1 MNRPEFTSA
10 DDFEKENADLIE
22 QIRSIREENLSGN
35 FDERLASEIDK
46 IPISSL
52 KRRKRGVLSSLTD
65 IFLPEEKNTAPVM
78 YLSYTAAVCIVCFS
92 IYAFLYGKHD
102 HSSVNSI
109 AAGNKTKHSVTIQ
122 PSTGHDE
129 ITNRAAAQQPEVA
142 RVSRKNSV
150 YIETLHKK
158 VLQNMHYGFISEP
171 SAADVKKALKSVA
184 FRKAIGTYYQPG
196 LNDTVK
202 VIVNLLEEK

>member
-1 MNRPEFTSA
+1 MNKPEFTPA
-10 DDFEKENADLIE
+10 DDFERDNADLIE
-22 QIRSIREENLSGN
+22 QIRSIGEENLSGD
-35 FDERLASEIDK
+35 FDKRLASEVDK

-52 KRRKRGVLSSLTD
+52 KRRKRGVLSYLRD
-65 IFLPEEKNTAPVM
+65 MFFPEEKNIAPVM
-78 YLSYTAAVCIVCFS
+78 YLSYTAAVSIVCFS

-102 HSSVNSI
+102 HSSVNSM
-109 AAGNKTKHSVTIQ
+109 AAGNKTKHSVAIQ

-129 ITNRAAAQQPEVA
+129 IANRAAAKQPEVVK
-142 RVSRKNSV
+142 VSRNNSV
-150 YIETLHKK
+150 YIETLHRK
-158 VLQNMHYGFISEP
+158 VLQNMHYGFVSEP

-202 VIVNLLEEK
+202 VLVDLLEEK